1 MTDAGM
7 QPTLKVE
14 GLTKKFAEHTLW
26 SRLSFDAGPGSI
38 IAVSGPSGAGKTTL
52 LNCIG
57 LLEDFNEGSVTYN
70 ERTFRSGYLHKSRK
84 GQRVCLREN
93 IGFLFQ
99 NYGLVEQW
107 NVSRNLQ
114 IPLKMKKREHRK
126 ERDEQI
132 DRVLDIVGMNGS
144 QKKKIYTLSGGE
156 QQRIALARLLLK
168 QPSVILADE
177 PTSAL
182 DQDNANVVIRI
193 LCELAQQGAAVI
205 ISTHNEEIKQICSS
219 IIEIG

>member
-1 MTDAGM
+1 MTDAGR

-57 LLEDFNEGSVTYN
+57 LLEDFNEGSVTYS

-107 NVSRNLQ
+107 NVSHNLQ
-114 IPLKMKKREHRK
+114 IPLKMKKRFTPYRAGNNRESPS
-126 ERDEQI
+126 RDSCSNSRMSFLQTNRPLRWI
-132 DRVLDIVGMNGS
+132 R
-144 QKKKIYTLSGGE
+144 TT
-156 QQRIALARLLLK
+156 
-168 QPSVILADE
+168 
-177 PTSAL
+177 PTS
-182 DQDNANVVIRI
+182 
-193 LCELAQQGAAVI
+193 
-205 ISTHNEEIKQICSS
+205 
-219 IIEIG
+219 